1 MDESRPLCGPDG
13 ACVQCTADD
22 LSVCTE
28 TTPLCDAATSLCVG
42 CTAHDQCPGT
52 ACDKE
57 TGACFPSDCVL
68 HIDSD
73 GGQDYE
79 SISAALDGSMD
90 EYRCV
95 LVVHRPAAGA
105 TYSEDLEVGG
115 RHIAILGEGIGRP
128 RLASSQSEHV
138 LSADSASVVYLSG
151 LHVIQGQILVEYAT
165 VSIEDTDIT
174 NNFGPAIRTTSPS
187 SRVKLE
193 NALIDGNDFLDEGA
207 IALEAGDLEGV
218 FSTVLGDD
226 RALRCVPPAAAVV
239 RNSLLLNS
247 GDQLAVECPTFEATY
262 SAFEVEYSGDG
273 NQPLGEFQ
281 YEWFVFDDSVRRL
294 SETSP
299 ALLAVTARWTT
310 GDPTTD
316 IDGDER
322 PDRDGTMHYAG
333 AWTADACQKV
343 IRFVDTAQTF
353 HLPVVY
359 LADCPGFLVGTQAER
374 TGTIRQGVRA
384 IAAINQT
391 TMPWCSIIVR
401 NSFGVAGGAHRPVG
415 RFSVRYAWISA
426 RWGSLPLEGGIEA
439 AYRADLDAA
448 PDRQAKMT
456 EIEDRLN
463 KLRSPFRSAE
473 TFWIEE
479 IVDPRDTR
487 PLLCEFANLS
497 APLRRPGPST
507 HPMRP

>member
-1 MDESRPLCGPDG
+1 MGNVEGWTTSVLVTLVLAACGDGSQDSTSTETETSTSDGSGSTIDLSVTNVDSGPDEAPDGSGDTDEPADCETADDCLEPTTPACVGGLCLGCDHALVPDGRCFAMDESRPLCGPDG

-333 AWTADACQKV
+333 ADV
-343 IRFVDTAQTF
+343 
-353 HLPVVY
+353 
-359 LADCPGFLVGTQAER
+359 
-374 TGTIRQGVRA
+374 
-384 IAAINQT
+384 
-391 TMPWCSIIVR
+391 
-401 NSFGVAGGAHRPVG
+401 
-415 RFSVRYAWISA
+415 
-426 RWGSLPLEGGIEA
+426 
-439 AYRADLDAA
+439 
-448 PDRQAKMT
+448 PD
-456 EIEDRLN
+456 
-463 KLRSPFRSAE
+463 
-473 TFWIEE
+473 
-479 IVDPRDTR
+479 
-487 PLLCEFANLS
+487 
-497 APLRRPGPST
+497 
-507 HPMRP
+507 